1 MIDALASPYVA
12 QARRYGISGVRIQ
25 YGHALPD
32 AIAPAAQQLART
44 VGLLP
49 CGVIVVESLYVI
61 PGLGTVLMN
70 AVAERDVPV
79 VQGLLM
85 RPVDVLL
92 AVPSLL
98 LIFLVAAVFSPGA
111 VGLSLLVALVNF
123 PDAARI
129 VRAAAAE
136 AASPRP
142 SKRCACRRCGPCH
155 RYFGTSPAGVPHI
168 RFAGRPRFR

>member
-1 MIDALASPYVA
+1 M
-12 QARRYGISGVRIQ
+12 
-25 YGHALPD
+25 
-32 AIAPAAQQLART
+32 
-44 VGLLP
+44 
-49 CGVIVVESLYVI
+49 I

-111 VGLSLLVALVNF
+111 VGLSLLVALFNF

-136 AASPRP
+136 AASLPAVEALRMPPTAARATGTSAPPPPESLTSDSQAARDSAEASCTGSPMDSRTLRRSGHRP
-142 SKRCACRRCGPCH
+142 SGGCVRGVVGGPGPRDPPLLH
-155 RYFGTSPAGVPHI
+155 RGDPAHD
-168 RFAGRPRFR
+168 